1 MADRITRTT
10 HQSFFSRVT
19 NSFFG
24 ILIGLVLVP
33 GSVLLMSWNE
43 YRTVHR
49 ARGLL
54 EAEGVVAEVADPLEI
69 IGDLNGRLVHLTGK
83 VTSEETLT
91 DGEFSIARQA
101 LRLERQ
107 TEMFQWVEH
116 EESRTRD
123 RLGGSRETVKTYEYR
138 REWRSGRENSSSFEE
153 PAGHE
158 NPQPRYS
165 SKSLTTVQAKLG
177 AFRFRPEL
185 VNHINSWQAI
195 ALDQATVLEGLDP
208 SVRGHFRF
216 DGERLYYSAVLP
228 ASNEPQVGDMRISFR
243 LVAPTVVSVL
253 SKQHQQSLEP
263 FETSNG
269 ETVESV
275 QLGVI
280 SATGMFDSL
289 RRQNIFIARIIR
301 VVGWFLACMG
311 CGMIIAPLK
320 TFASIIPLFGRLVGV
335 ATFGIAFILGSVV
348 TLLTIAIAWIAVR
361 PVFGVTLIVVAIGGV
376 YFLSRW
382 SRRSAKSLATAPL
395 AGPPPL
401 PTN

>member
-10 HQSFFSRVT
+10 HQSYFSRLT

-33 GSVLLMSWNE
+33 GSVILMSWNE

-49 ARGLL
+49 ARGLI

-69 IGDLNGRLVHLTGK
+69 IDEQEGRLVHLTGK

-91 DGEFSIARQA
+91 DVEFSIMRQA
-101 LRLERQ
+101 LRLERH
-107 TEMFQWVEH
+107 TEMYQWVEH

-123 RLGGSRETVKTYEYR
+123 RLGGGRETVKTYEYR
-138 REWRSGRENSSSFEE
+138 REWRAGRENSSSFEE
-153 PAGHE
+153 PTGHE

-165 SKSLTTVQAKLG
+165 SKSLTTDQAKLG

-185 VNHINSWQAI
+185 VNYIDSWQDI
-195 ALDQATVLEGLDP
+195 ALDQTTVLEGLDP
-208 SVRGHFRF
+208 SARDHFRF
-216 DGERLYYSAVLP
+216 EGDRLYYSAVLP
-228 ASNEPQVGDMRISFR
+228 ASNQPQIGDMRIKFR
-243 LVAPTVVSVL
+243 VVEPTVVSVL
-253 SKQHQQSLEP
+253 SKQHEQSLEP
-263 FETSNG
+263 FETSNS
-269 ETVESV
+269 ETIESV
-275 QLGVI
+275 QVGVI

-335 ATFGIAFILGSVV
+335 ATFGIAFVLGSVV
-348 TLLTIAIAWIAVR
+348 TLMTIAVAWIAVR
-361 PVFGVTLIVVAIGGV
+361 PIFGVTLIVFAIGGI
-376 YFLSRW
+376 YLLSRW
-382 SRRSAKSLATAPL
+382 SRRSSKSLATTPL
-395 AGPPPL
+395 TVPPPL